1 LKICLKSLNNFKK
14 SSYTTSMDLPRLI
27 AILELATLCKTKAR
41 ALISDN
47 KYLDDDALDRTCYYY
62 LALRTTITTIEEI
75 IKRVDEED
83 SVEVDAELLTTL
95 YLSIQQCSQVEEVL
109 TDRISMVSH

>member
-1 LKICLKSLNNFKK
+1 
-14 SSYTTSMDLPRLI
+14 MDLARLI
-27 AILELATLCKTKAR
+27 AILELATHCKIKAR

-47 KYLDDDALDRTCYYY
+47 TYLEDDTLDRICYYY

-75 IKRVDEED
+75 LETMDDDALEVED
-83 SVEVDAELLTTL
+83 SQLLATL
-95 YLSIQQCSQVEEVL
+95 YLSIQQCSQVETVL

>member
-1 LKICLKSLNNFKK
+1 
-14 SSYTTSMDLPRLI
+14 MDIPRLI
-27 AILELATLCKTKAR
+27 AVLELADVCKIKAR
-41 ALISDN
+41 ALISSN
-47 KYLDDDALDRTCYYY
+47 KHLDDDALDKACHYY

-83 SVEVDAELLTTL
+83 NIEVDAELLTTL

-109 TDRISMVSH
+109 TQRISMISH

>member
-1 LKICLKSLNNFKK
+1 
-14 SSYTTSMDLPRLI
+14 MDLPRLI
-27 AILELATLCKTKAR
+27 AILKLASLCKTKAR

-47 KYLDDDALDRTCYYY
+47 KFLDDDALDRACYYY

-75 IKRVDEED
+75 IKRVDEEYNF
-83 SVEVDAELLTTL
+83 EVDSELLAEL

-109 TDRISMVSH
+109 TNRISMISH